1 MSRFDNFVRLVQA
14 EATVACITR
23 PQPPAGVRPAAI
35 LSVAMQCPMQVLA
48 PTTEGLRFQAEEL
61 IDWFFGGPDPE
72 WLPES
77 LMFEE
82 VEELVEEFVEEGE
95 EFEDDDDYEYEMVE
109 EYNPG
114 GGY

>member
-1 MSRFDNFVRLVQA
+1 MARFDNFVSLVQA

-23 PQPPAGVRPAAI
+23 PQPPGGVRASAI

-48 PTTEGLRFQAEEL
+48 PTVEGMRFQAEQL
-61 IDWFFGGPDPE
+61 VDWFFGGPDPE

-82 VEELVEEFVEEGE
+82 VEELIEEFVEEGFGDEE
-95 EFEDDDDYEYEMVE
+95 EFEYEME
-109 EYNPG
+109 D
-114 GGY
+114 GY